1 MHEPGACLLAHFV
14 SRRFTSNME
23 KSSQSQKE
31 TKEPFN
37 FFQWI
42 RKRKVQKVLVIGT
55 FSIIP
60 LALLVIF
67 TYLPFAKMVQFSF
80 YKMKY
85 IGPRE
90 YVGFKNYVDVFKRE
104 DCFSALKLSIY
115 YLAGA
120 LIQLALALY
129 FATILSFKVKL
140 SGIFKGFMF
149 FPYLVC
155 GIAVGFIFQFF
166 YTRGFVLDTLLSWI
180 GFDMEKLPY
189 WLKDTRINNGSLA
202 ASSVWRYM
210 GQNMVLFIGAIMSVD
225 KELYEAAEIDGANK
239 WKQFK
244 YIILPGIKTI
254 VVLNLILAVTG
265 SISAFEPCYV
275 ITGGQMGTATYFY
288 VMHKMAHTY
297 YKVGLASAMAII
309 LLIIIV
315 IATILQK
322 VIMNLLLNDG
332 DENNSKK
339 IQKKLKKS
347 KYNKGV
353 A

>member
-1 MHEPGACLLAHFV
+1 
-14 SRRFTSNME
+14 ME
-23 KSSQSQKE
+23 KSSQNGRAE
-31 TKEPFN
+31 KEPFN

-42 RKRKVQKVLVIGT
+42 RTRRVQKVLVIST
-55 FSIIP
+55 FSLVP
-60 LALLVIF
+60 LALLILF

-85 IGPRE
+85 VGPRK
-90 YVGFKNYVDVFKRE
+90 YVGFQNYIDVFKRD
-104 DCFSALKLSIY
+104 DCFKALKLSIY
-115 YLAGA
+115 YLGGA
-120 LIQLALALY
+120 LVQLALALY

-140 SGIFKGFMF
+140 GNLFKGAMF

-155 GIAVGFIFQFF
+155 GIAVGFIFRFF
-166 YTRGFVLDTLLSWI
+166 YTRGFVLDTLLSWV
-180 GFDMEKLPY
+180 GFNMKKLPY
-189 WLKDTRINNGSLA
+189 WLSNTKINNFSLA
-202 ASSVWRYM
+202 GSSVWRYM

-265 SISAFEPCYV
+265 SISAFEPCFV
-275 ITGGQMGTATYFY
+275 ITGGTMETKTYFF
-288 VMHKMAHTY
+288 VMHHLAH
-297 YKVGLASAMAII
+297 KQHKIGLASAMAVI

-322 VIMNLLLNDG
+322 VIMDRILNDG
-332 DENNSKK
+332 DENNSKR

-347 KYNKGV
+347 KYGKEV